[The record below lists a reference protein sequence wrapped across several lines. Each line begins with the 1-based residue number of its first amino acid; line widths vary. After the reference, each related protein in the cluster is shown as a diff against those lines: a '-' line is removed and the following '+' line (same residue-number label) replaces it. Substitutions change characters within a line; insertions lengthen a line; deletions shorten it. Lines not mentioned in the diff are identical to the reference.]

1 MSAVELKIRNL
12 IADYE
17 NVEYY
22 LHHSDDPQGVT
33 EDLLNQAID
42 LALEHDPNISNE
54 LFVFL
59 IKKITERII
68 KFHNAEKV
76 QILIPKFFHQYAQ
89 SELADR
95 WFNKYDAEIVKIN
108 VVKPDG
114 YSYNLIINLDE
125 FSPLH
130 EFLKGIT
137 DIHYAN
143 LEGNHIFKKKDTYHL
158 SCNSL
163 FLVSEIINQYLCL
176 SGAVDI
182 SLKTK

>member
-1 MSAVELKIRNL
+1 MNAVELKIRNL

-22 LHHSDDPQGVT
+22 LHHSDDPSGVT

-42 LALEHDPNISNE
+42 LALEHDSNVSHE
-54 LFVFL
+54 LFIFL
-59 IKKITERII
+59 TKKIIERII
-68 KFHNAEKV
+68 KFHDADNV
-76 QILIPKFFHQYAQ
+76 QILIPKLFYWYAQ
-89 SELADR
+89 GELADH
-95 WFNKYDAEIVKIN
+95 WFNKYDDEIVKIN
-108 VVKPDG
+108 LVKPDG
-114 YSYNLIINLDE
+114 YSYNLIIKLDE
-125 FSPLH
+125 FSSLP
-130 EFLKGIT
+130 EFFKGIT

-143 LEGNHIFKKKDTYHL
+143 LEGKHIFKKKDTYHL

-163 FLVSEIINQYLCL
+163 FLISEIINQYLCL